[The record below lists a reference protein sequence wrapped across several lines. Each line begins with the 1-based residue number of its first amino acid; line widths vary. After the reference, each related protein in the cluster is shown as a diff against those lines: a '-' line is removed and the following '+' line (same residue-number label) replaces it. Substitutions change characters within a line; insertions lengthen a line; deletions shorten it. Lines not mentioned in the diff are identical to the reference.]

1 MKNLSIIGNGMAA
14 CRLLEELVRQKG
26 HELYQITV
34 YGDEAGGA
42 YNRIMLGKVLG
53 GETPAKIV
61 MRDEAW
67 YAEHGIT
74 LRSGVSVS
82 QLDTAARK
90 LELANGERHRYDIA
104 VIATGSRPVVPP
116 LVGMTQQGGDLRPGV
131 FVYRTMDDCL
141 KIRAFARPGDNAVIL
156 GGGLLG
162 LEAGK
167 VLSDRGLH
175 VTVVHL
181 SHGLMNTQLDFV
193 GGEMLRRQIE
203 STGMFVRTGRTIEE
217 VVGEQKV
224 EGVILDD
231 GQHLSADL
239 VVAACGVRP
248 RVEVARASNI
258 PINKGILVNDTL
270 ATQVPGVYALGECAE
285 HQGKLYGL
293 VAPAWEQAE
302 VLSKLLSGAEPKS
315 RYRGSKL
322 YSRLKVAGV
331 EVASMGTTEPK
342 LDSDEVIQVVEERR
356 QAYRKLI
363 IRDQKL
369 IGAMFVGEVRAAAT
383 LIGVFDRNDD
393 MPDDPLEALCSF
405 SSASSAERTLCNC
418 HKVSQNAVVIS
429 IQAGADSVEA
439 VGQQTRAG
447 TGCGSCRNDVA
458 ELVKAHRKPAKLAE
472 SA

>member
-34 YGDEAGGA
+34 YGDEVGGA

-53 GETPAKIV
+53 GETPDHIV

-67 YAEHGIT
+67 YRAHGIT
-74 LRSGVSVS
+74 LCSGSRVSH
-82 QLDTAARK
+82 LDTAARK
-90 LELANGERHRYDIA
+90 LHLEEGACHRYDIA

-116 LVGMTQQGGDLRPGV
+116 LVGMTQEGGELRPGV
-131 FVYRTMDDCL
+131 FVYRTLDDCL

-181 SHGLMNTQLDFV
+181 AHGLMNSQLDFV

-203 STGMFVRTGRTIEE
+203 RTGMFIRTGRTIEE

-239 VVAACGVRP
+239 VIASCGVRP
-248 RVEVARASNI
+248 RVEVARASQI

-270 ATQVPGVYALGECAE
+270 ATQVPGVYAIGECAE
-285 HQGKLYGL
+285 HQGMLYGL

-302 VLSKLLSGAEPKS
+302 VLSNLLSGAAPKS

-342 LDSDEVIQVVEERR
+342 LDSDEVIQIVEERR

-393 MPDDPLEALCSF
+393 LPEDPLEALCSF
-405 SSASSAERTLCNC
+405 STATSTERTVCNC
-418 HKVSQNAVVIS
+418 HKVSQSSVVIC

-439 VGQQTRAG
+439 VGEKTRAG
-447 TGCGSCRNDVA
+447 TGCGSCRNEVA
-458 ELVKAHRKPAKLAE
+458 ELVKVHRKPEKLAE